1 MSLRFLA
8 WLEPKW
14 IWLGRLKNLLKIEVA
29 AAAVGRRGDGKKAQ
43 DCSNRKR
50 PVAEAAQA
58 SSDRNR
64 RAQSI
69 PHLGFFTDSIGIKFC
84 QEYRTK
90 IPLALGARR

>member
-1 MSLRFLA
+1 MDMA
-8 WLEPKW
+8 WSSKEPSKT
-14 IWLGRLKNLLKIEVA
+14 EAA

-58 SSDRNR
+58 SSDSNR
-64 RAQSI
+64 RTQSI

>member
-1 MSLRFLA
+1 MDMA
-8 WLEPKW
+8 WSSKEPS
-14 IWLGRLKNLLKIEVA
+14 KIEVA
-29 AAAVGRRGDGKKAQ
+29 AAAEGRRGDGKKAQ

-69 PHLGFFTDSIGIKFC
+69 PHLGFFTDSIGIKFR